1 MASTDAGK
9 REVVEFIFNHFSDGS
24 TVLDVGACD
33 GKWRDLLGN
42 RYVMDACEIYL
53 PNIEVNNLRGK
64 YREVFAKDIMDLEYT
79 WYDLIIFGDV
89 LEHMSVFKAQRVL
102 EYARSRCKDMIIG
115 VPYLYP
121 QAALYGN
128 PHEVHLQPDLT
139 EQVFRER
146 YPGYELLWSQGN
158 YAYWHSSP
166 CAGL

>member
-9 REVVEFIFNHFSDGS
+9 REVVEFIYNHFPEGS

-53 PNIEVNNLRGK
+53 PNVEGNNLRAK

-89 LEHMSVFKAQRVL
+89 LEHMSVFKAQKVL
-102 EYARSRCKDMIIG
+102 EYAKPRCKDLIIG
-115 VPYLYP
+115 VPYLYR
-121 QAALYGN
+121 QDALYGN
-128 PHEVHLQPDLT
+128 PHEVHLQWDLT
-139 EQVFRER
+139 EDIFKER

-158 YAYWHSSP
+158 YAYWHKN
-166 CAGL
+166 